1 MVVRII
7 IIAFKNAFKKIKND
21 KDLLHYQFSIF
32 LPKNIEINL
41 SF

>member
-21 KDLLHYQFSIF
+21 KDFHTPLSIQYIF
-32 LPKNIEINL
+32 TKKHRN
-41 SF
+41 